1 MTGFE
6 MTGGKFADLEIGLFS
21 VSSTADNRAVAVR
34 AESKG
39 FRRIWLAEDHHSRDL
54 FVQATAVAQAT
65 KTIQI
70 GLGIVN
76 PYTRHPAQTAMAVA
90 DLEEFAGPRFVLGLG
105 AGWSAIAAHGLENP
119 RPITALKE
127 AAEICRRMLSGERV
141 TFEGQIF
148 RLPAP
153 GAQLT
158 FPVARKDI
166 PIYFG
171 TMGPRTLA
179 MATPSA
185 DGVFFSVFTSPAF
198 AEHCMGHVR
207 QSMDRAGRP
216 IDDLDIVCYIIF
228 SVDED
233 GDKARH
239 AAKWLIAHYLR
250 RIPDTIRFEY
260 AGLDI
265 ARMQALQQDLKTAFA
280 EDRYQAAVDGIADDV
295 VAGLAVAGT
304 PQECIDGLKPY
315 EAAGI
320 KSPVLYQVLGPD
332 RLAAVEMIADQ
343 VRPALIDAS

>member
-1 MTGFE
+1 MTDTRFDGL
-6 MTGGKFADLEIGLFS
+6 DIGLFS

-34 AESKG
+34 AEAKG
-39 FRRIWLAEDHHSRDL
+39 FRRLWLAEDHHSRDL
-54 FVQATAVAQAT
+54 FVQATAVAGAT
-65 KTIQI
+65 EAIRI

-90 DLEEFAGPRFVLGLG
+90 DLEELAGPRFVLGLG

-127 AAEICRRMLSGERV
+127 AGEICRRLLAGERV
-141 TFEGQIF
+141 TFEGKIF

-158 FPVARKDI
+158 FPVVRKDI

-179 MATPSA
+179 MAVPSA
-185 DGVFFSVFTSPAF
+185 DGIFFSVFASPAF

-207 QSMDRAGRP
+207 QALDRAGRT
-216 IDDLDIVCYIIF
+216 IADLDVVCYIIF

-233 GDKARH
+233 GDAARH

-260 AGLDI
+260 AGLDV
-265 ARMQALQQDLKTAFA
+265 ARMQALQGDLKAAFA
-280 EDRYQAAVDGIADDV
+280 EDRYQAAVDDLPDDV
-295 VAGLAVAGT
+295 VTALAVAGT
-304 PQECIDGLKPY
+304 PKECIEGLKPY
-315 EAAGI
+315 AAAGI

-332 RLAAVEMIADQ
+332 RLAAIDLIAER
-343 VRPALIDAS
+343 VRPALIDAP